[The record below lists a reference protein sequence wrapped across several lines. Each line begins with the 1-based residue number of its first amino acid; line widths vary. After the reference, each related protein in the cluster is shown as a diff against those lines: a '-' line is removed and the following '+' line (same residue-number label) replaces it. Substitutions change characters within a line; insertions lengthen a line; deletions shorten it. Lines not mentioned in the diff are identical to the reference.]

1 MNVSQATGGPTQ
13 AASLTA
19 SAMDQGS
26 SDSLAQMRSHVMV
39 ISDSNAKDEAKLQA
53 AQQISDNL
61 DLILSSTEYPAFLNQ
76 ALTVFRKFL
85 RDGSPH
91 FIAEQHAH
99 QVRKL
104 VLEIIQ
110 RLPANEYLKNH
121 TQNILLMA
129 FELLKL
135 ENEENVVVCLK
146 IIIELHKQFRPPHT
160 PEITHFLQFV
170 KNIYKELPN
179 HMTKIF
185 EPREALK
192 INDLSELNIEALLDE
207 TFTIT
212 PITTTKK
219 SSSSSHT
226 SGGGSTDTGN
236 ASASQVTYNLI
247 PRAILSLKVLQELPI
262 IVVLMYQLYKQYV
275 HQEVSEFIPLIMTTI
290 TLQPNE
296 NQRLH
301 KNFNREVFVD
311 FMGAQ
316 IKTLSFLAYI
326 IRLYQEVVSIHSNL
340 MVKGILSLLTVCPH
354 EVAHLRKE
362 LLIGARHILTTE
374 LRSKFVP
381 YMEKLFDEDIL
392 LGKGWTT
399 HESLRPLAYSTLADL
414 VHHVRQ
420 SLQLSDLARAVA
432 LFSKNVHDESL
443 PTSIQTMSCKL
454 LLNLVEC
461 IKARSEK
468 ESSIPVG
475 RELLMRMN
483 EVFVLK
489 FKTVAKM
496 QLPVLMA
503 KHKVKHV

>member
-1 MNVSQATGGPTQ
+1 MMATPPSGPT
-13 AASLTA
+13 SL
-19 SAMDQGS
+19 SLSGLEQGS

-39 ISDSNAKDEAKLQA
+39 INDTNAKDEAKLQA

-61 DLILSSTEYPAFLNQ
+61 DLILGSPEYPSFLQQ
-76 ALTVFRKFL
+76 ALVVFRKFL

-110 RLPANEYLKNH
+110 RLPANEFLKPH
-121 TQNILLMA
+121 TKEILLMA

-146 IIIELHKQFRPPHT
+146 IIIELHKQFRPAHT

-185 EPREALK
+185 EPRESLK
-192 INDLSELNIEALLDE
+192 INDLSELNIETLLDE

-219 SSSSSHT
+219 SSNNP
-226 SGGGSTDTGN
+226 GGGGN
-236 ASASQVTYNLI
+236 ENAASNATQVTYNLI
-247 PRAILSLKVLQELPI
+247 PRALLSLKVLQELPI

-290 TLQPNE
+290 TLQPN
-296 NQRLH
+296 NDQRTH
-301 KNFNREVFVD
+301 KQFNREVFVD

-381 YMEKLFDEDIL
+381 YMEKLFDENIL

-468 ESSIPVG
+468 ESSVPVG

-503 KHKVKHV
+503 KHKV